1 MQRVHNKRAVL
12 RVSPGPSVRHSEFGS
27 ALRIPKLQLN
37 EKLGSSRLLRNP
49 PEEYFSS
56 EYHSRFKRDWEME
69 RILTHKGFE
78 ESTLVAMMTGS

>member
-1 MQRVHNKRAVL
+1 MQRVHNKSVL

-27 ALRIPKLQLN
+27 ALRIPPLQLN

-49 PEEYFSS
+49 SSEEYFTS

-69 RILTHKGFE
+69 RILTHKGFDC
-78 ESTLVAMMTGS
+78 LRRK